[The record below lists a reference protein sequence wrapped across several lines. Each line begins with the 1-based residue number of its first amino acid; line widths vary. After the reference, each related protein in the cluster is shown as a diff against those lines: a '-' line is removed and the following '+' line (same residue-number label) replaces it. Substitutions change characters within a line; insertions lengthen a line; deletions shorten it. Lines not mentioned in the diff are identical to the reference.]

1 MAVSSK
7 PLGGAPVTP
16 LRVKPLSAPKT
27 VKRSLAT
34 FKDIFTSVTETP
46 TVVSSRDAG
55 QSNRCKVA
63 ARPAEEVAATD
74 FSTTEKEILSMD
86 AGESNHETPQ
96 DSKHQSENM

>member
-7 PLGGAPVTP
+7 PLGGAPLTP

-27 VKRSLAT
+27 IKRSLAT
-34 FKDIFTSVTETP
+34 LNDIFTSVMETP

-55 QSNRCKVA
+55 QNNRRNVA

-74 FSTTEKEILSMD
+74 STAEKHILSMD
-86 AGESNHETPQ
+86 ASESNHETPQ
-96 DSKHQSENM
+96 DSKRQSENT